1 MQFNE
6 EASSTSEA
14 SFIHS
19 SHQVQVSTSLRDT
32 VVCILTSYTRPST
45 RFSPGD
51 LHPPAS
57 TIRLSGMP
65 ETVWAPT
72 GTETS
77 PILVSSSFL
86 DLLPLFRCPWRG
98 HRVEDLRTHLDH
110 QQCGPEPNRRQ
121 YEIYDSDLVAGWIL
135 DGDASV
141 EIAADYALD
150 FVRQRAWELQM
161 TEEWENLWGH

>member
-1 MQFNE
+1 MTLLFVFLRPTHVLPH
-6 EASSTSEA
+6 ASPRATCIPQLAPFVCPVCQRRCGRRQELKRHLF
-14 SFIHS
+14 SFH
-19 SHQVQVSTSLRDT
+19 
-32 VVCILTSYTRPST
+32 
-45 RFSPGD
+45 
-51 LHPPAS
+51 
-57 TIRLSGMP
+57 
-65 ETVWAPT
+65 
-72 GTETS
+72 
-77 PILVSSSFL
+77 
-86 DLLPLFRCPWRG
+86 LPFWIFCPYFRCPWRG